1 MRRASSGLGT
11 LSPYLSPLSP
21 LLLACGVPVALH
33 HASLSPRVATAP
45 GDDDGAYLFRCH
57 WARLMMIQ
65 TKRDDIVRAYA
76 EAVNIWQE
84 LGDRP
89 DRYPTYL
96 API

>member
-1 MRRASSGLGT
+1 MT
-11 LSPYLSPLSP
+11 
-21 LLLACGVPVALH
+21 
-33 HASLSPRVATAP
+33 
-45 GDDDGAYLFRCH
+45 
-57 WARLMMIQ
+57 MMTQ

-89 DRYPTYL
+89 DRYLTYL

>member
-1 MRRASSGLGT
+1 MRPCPHA
-11 LSPYLSPLSP
+11 SPL
-21 LLLACGVPVALH
+21 GPV
-33 HASLSPRVATAP
+33 
-45 GDDDGAYLFRCH
+45 
-57 WARLMMIQ
+57 MMQ

>member
-1 MRRASSGLGT
+1 
-11 LSPYLSPLSP
+11 
-21 LLLACGVPVALH
+21 
-33 HASLSPRVATAP
+33 
-45 GDDDGAYLFRCH
+45 
-57 WARLMMIQ
+57 MMQ